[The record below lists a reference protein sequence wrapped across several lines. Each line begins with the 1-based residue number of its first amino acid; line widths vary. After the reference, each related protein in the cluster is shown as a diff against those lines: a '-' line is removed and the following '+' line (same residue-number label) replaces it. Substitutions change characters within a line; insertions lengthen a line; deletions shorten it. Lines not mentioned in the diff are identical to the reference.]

1 MKLAAD
7 FRQEAREALRG
18 KWPIAIVIGLVAAL
32 LGGAGS
38 NGPEIKLNYD
48 TSTGLS
54 TTFNYAGQTLYSTS
68 YGFDPRWRGL
78 LIGGAVYLIV
88 IALVLAA
95 AYFVLRSIVSTGYAR
110 YNLGLVDRTEAG
122 FEALFAYFSNWKT
135 TALTQLLKSLYILLG
150 TILLVIPGIIMGYTY
165 AMTSYIL
172 AEHPDLA
179 PGEVLKASKAMM
191 EGNRWRF
198 FCLQFSFIGWAIL
211 CSLTFGLGNL
221 ALRPYREAAYA
232 AFYREVSGT
241 SYRVI

>member
-54 TTFNYAGQTLYSTS
+54 TTFDYAGQTLYSTS

-95 AYFVLRSIVSTGYAR
+95 AYFVLSSIVSAGYAR
-110 YNLGLVDRTEAG
+110 SCRPHRAG
-122 FEALFAYFSNWKT
+122 
-135 TALTQLLKSLYILLG
+135 I
-150 TILLVIPGIIMGYTY
+150 
-165 AMTSYIL
+165 
-172 AEHPDLA
+172 
-179 PGEVLKASKAMM
+179 
-191 EGNRWRF
+191 
-198 FCLQFSFIGWAIL
+198 
-211 CSLTFGLGNL
+211 
-221 ALRPYREAAYA
+221 
-232 AFYREVSGT
+232 
-241 SYRVI
+241 